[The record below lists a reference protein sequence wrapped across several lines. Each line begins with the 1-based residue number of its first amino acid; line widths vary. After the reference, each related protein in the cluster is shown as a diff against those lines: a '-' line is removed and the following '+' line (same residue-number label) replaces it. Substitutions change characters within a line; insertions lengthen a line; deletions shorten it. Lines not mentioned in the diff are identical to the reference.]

1 MKKLLCLIALF
12 FVVLSLYS
20 SPCYEELENA
30 AFTAILCHTSIP
42 TLPLDGVTIY
52 GDDDD
57 IIPDKIVFDN
67 SDMSLYL
74 DALNTKPKMNFFQS
88 ALYSITQNGATMQ
101 RTKKKLEEADYQ
113 EGDVLISGV
122 ADITSYSKVN
132 KLDFITTGNL
142 SSIDVDVDSD
152 LIITKYSEEY
162 IIKGTFNIKGGKDKI
177 LTITS
182 DDVTVNGVPYDV
194 EVKYKLTKAET

>member
-1 MKKLLCLIALF
+1 MKKLFCLLLGLF
-12 FVVLSLYS
+12 VLLSLHS
-20 SPCYEELENA
+20 APCYEELENA

-42 TLPLDGVTIY
+42 SLPLDGVTFY

-57 IIPDKIVFDN
+57 VIPDKIVFDN
-67 SDMSLYL
+67 SDLSLYL
-74 DALNTKPKMNFFQS
+74 DALNTKPKMNFFQG

-101 RTKKKLEEADYQ
+101 RTKKKLEEAGYQ
-113 EGDVLISGV
+113 KGDVLISGV
-122 ADITSYSKVN
+122 ADITSNSKVN
-132 KLDFITTGNL
+132 KLEFITTGNL

-152 LIITKYSEEY
+152 LIITKNSEEY

-194 EVKYKLTKAET
+194 DVKYKLTKAET